1 MDIQSE
7 KIELIKMLLATTDA
21 SLLVAVRN
29 LFEKQQQT
37 VWTELSPEEQEQIE
51 IKIQEDNRG
60 DQLEI

>member
-29 LFEKQQQT
+29 VFEKQQQT
-37 VWTELSPEEQEQIE
+37 VWTELSAEEQEQIE

>member
-7 KIELIKMLLATTDA
+7 KIELIKMLLETTDT

-29 LFEKQQQT
+29 IFETQQQS
-37 VWTELSPEEQEQIE
+37 VWTELSAEEQEQIE

-60 DQLEI
+60 DQLDI

>member
-29 LFEKQQQT
+29 VFEKQQT

-60 DQLEI
+60 DQLDL

>member
-7 KIELIKMLLATTDA
+7 KIELIKMLLETTDT

-29 LFEKQQQT
+29 IFETQQQS
-37 VWTELSPEEQEQIE
+37 VWTELSAEEQEQIE

-60 DQLEI
+60 DQLDL

>member
-7 KIELIKMLLATTDA
+7 KIELIKMLLETTDV

-29 LFEKQQQT
+29 VFEKQQQT
-37 VWTELSPEEQEQIE
+37 VWKELSPEEQEQIE

-60 DQLEI
+60 DQLDL

>member
-21 SLLVAVRN
+21 SVLVAVRN
-29 LFEKQQQT
+29 IFEKQQQT
-37 VWTELSPEEQEQIE
+37 VWTELSAEEQEQIE

>member
-7 KIELIKMLLATTDA
+7 KIELIKMLLATTDV

-29 LFEKQQQT
+29 VFETQQQT

>member
-21 SLLVAVRN
+21 TLLKAVRN
-29 LFEKQQQT
+29 VFEKQQQT
-37 VWTELSPEEQEQIE
+37 VWTELSAEEQEQIE

-60 DQLEI
+60 DQLDL

>member
-21 SLLVAVRN
+21 SLLLAVRN
-29 LFEKQQQT
+29 IFEKQQQT

-60 DQLEI
+60 DQLDL

>member
-21 SLLVAVRN
+21 TLLVAVRN
-29 LFEKQQQT
+29 VFEKQQQT

>member
-21 SLLVAVRN
+21 SLLEAVRN
-29 LFEKQQQT
+29 VFETQQQT

-60 DQLEI
+60 DQLDL

>member
-21 SLLVAVRN
+21 SLLIAVRN
-29 LFEKQQQT
+29 VFEKQQQT

>member
-29 LFEKQQQT
+29 IFEKQQQT
-37 VWTELSPEEQEQIE
+37 VWTELSAEEQEQIE

-60 DQLEI
+60 DQLDL

>member
-7 KIELIKMLLATTDA
+7 KIELIKMLLATTDT

-29 LFEKQQQT
+29 VFEKQQQT

>member
-29 LFEKQQQT
+29 VFETQQQT
-37 VWTELSPEEQEQIE
+37 VWTELSAEEQEQIE

>member
-21 SLLVAVRN
+21 TLLKAVRN
-29 LFEKQQQT
+29 VFEKQQQT
-37 VWTELSPEEQEQIE
+37 VWTELSAEEQEQIE

-60 DQLEI
+60 DQLDI

>member
-29 LFEKQQQT
+29 VFEKQQQT

>member
-7 KIELIKMLLATTDA
+7 KIELIKMLLATTDT

-29 LFEKQQQT
+29 IFEKQQQT

>member
-1 MDIQSE
+1 MNIQSE

-29 LFEKQQQT
+29 IFEKQQQT
-37 VWTELSPEEQEQIE
+37 VWTELSAEEQEQIE

-60 DQLEI
+60 DQLDL

>member
-7 KIELIKMLLATTDA
+7 KIELIKMLLETTDT

-29 LFEKQQQT
+29 IFETQQQT
-37 VWTELSPEEQEQIE
+37 VWTELSAEEQEQIE

-60 DQLEI
+60 DQLDL

>member
-7 KIELIKMLLATTDA
+7 KIELIKMLLATNDV
-21 SLLVAVRN
+21 SLLVAIRN
-29 LFEKQQQT
+29 VFEIQQQT
-37 VWTELSPEEQEQIE
+37 VWTELSAEEQEQIE

>member
-7 KIELIKMLLATTDA
+7 KIELIKMLLATNDA

-29 LFEKQQQT
+29 IFEKQQQT

>member
-21 SLLVAVRN
+21 TLLRVVRN
-29 LFEKQQQT
+29 VFEKQQHT
-37 VWTELSPEEQEQIE
+37 VWTELSAEEQEQIE

-60 DQLEI
+60 DQLDL